1 MPKRRATRIKMEN
14 PPDFNEPI
22 TLLRD
27 CEAILIPEGTSINLK
42 EGTAVYVTQALGGSV
57 TVNVNGNLARIPPH
71 NVDAIGL
78 EVEAVSADAEST
90 GDGTVDEAMVWDQ
103 LRTCYDPEIPIN
115 IVELG
120 LIYRCE
126 INPLDGGGHLVDI
139 DMTLTA
145 PGCGMGPFLV
155 DDVEQKLVQVPNVS
169 EVKVELVFDPI
180 WNPEM
185 MSEAARLQTGLY

>member
-1 MPKRRATRIKMEN
+1 MEN

>member
-1 MPKRRATRIKMEN
+1 MDNSPN
-14 PPDFNEPI
+14 FNEPI
-22 TLLRD
+22 TLSRD
-27 CEAILIPEGTSINLK
+27 CEAILIPDGASITLK
-42 EGTAVYVTQALGGSV
+42 EGTTVYVTQALGGSV

-78 EVEAVSADAEST
+78 EVETLPADNATT

-126 INPLDGGGHLVDI
+126 INLLEGGGNQVDI

-155 DDVEQKLVQVPNVS
+155 DDVEQKLAQVPNVS

>member
-1 MPKRRATRIKMEN
+1 MSN
-14 PPDFNEPI
+14 QPDFNEPI
-22 TLLRD
+22 SLLRD
-27 CEAILIPEGTSINLK
+27 CEAILIPDGASITLIQGT
-42 EGTAVYVTQALGGSV
+42 EVYVTQALGGSV
-57 TVNVNGNLARIPPH
+57 TVNVNGNLARIPAD

-78 EVEAVSADAEST
+78 EVESLAAESGT
-90 GDGTVDEAMVWDQ
+90 PSDDGTVDEAMIWEQ

-126 INPLDGGGHLVDI
+126 VQSLENGGNLVDI

-155 DDVEQKLVQVPNVS
+155 DDIEQKLAQVPNVS

>member
-1 MPKRRATRIKMEN
+1 MSDY
-14 PPDFNEPI
+14 PDYNEPV
-22 TLLRD
+22 TLVRD
-27 CEAILIPEGTSINLK
+27 CEAILIPDGAQINLK
-42 EGTAVYVTQALGGSV
+42 EGTAVFVTQALGGSV
-57 TVNVNGNLARIPPH
+57 TVNVNGNLARISPI

-78 EVEAVSADAEST
+78 EVEALPSDAGAT
-90 GDGTVDEAMVWDQ
+90 NNDGTVDEAMLWDQ
-103 LRTCYDPEIPIN
+103 LRTCFDPEIPIN

-126 INPLDGGGHLVDI
+126 VQPLDDGGNMIDI

-145 PGCGMGPFLV
+145 PGCGMGPYLV
-155 DDVEQKLVQVPNVS
+155 DDVEQKLALVPNVS
-169 EVKVELVFDPI
+169 KVQVELVFDPI

>member
-1 MPKRRATRIKMEN
+1 MSN
-14 PPDFNEPI
+14 PNDFNEPI
-22 TLLRD
+22 TLKRD
-27 CEAILIPEGTSINLK
+27 CEAVLIPEGSPITLA

-78 EVEAVSADAEST
+78 EVATMPAEANAPS
-90 GDGTVDEAMVWDQ
+90 GDGSVDEGLLWEQ
-103 LRTCYDPEIPIN
+103 LSTCYDPEIPIN

-126 INPLDGGGHLVDI
+126 VQPADGGGNRVDI

-155 DDVEQKLVQVPNVS
+155 DDVVHKLRQIPNVTD
-169 EVKVELVFDPI
+169 VHVELVFDPI

>member
-1 MPKRRATRIKMEN
+1 MDN

-22 TLLRD
+22 NLSRD
-27 CEAILIPEGTSINLK
+27 CDAILIPEGTSITLK

-57 TVNVNGNLARIPPH
+57 TVNVSGNLARIPPH
-71 NVDAIGL
+71 DVDAIGL
-78 EVEAVSADAEST
+78 EVEAIATDSAST
-90 GDGTVDEAMVWDQ
+90 GNGTVDEAMVWDQ

-126 INPLDGGGHLVDI
+126 INVIEGGGNQVDI
-139 DMTLTA
+139 DLTLTA

-155 DDVEQKLVQVPNVS
+155 DDVEQKLAQVPNVA

>member
-1 MPKRRATRIKMEN
+1 MNAAE
-14 PPDFNEPI
+14 DFKQPV

-27 CEAILIPEGTSINLK
+27 CEAVLIPHGHPVTLRA
-42 EGTAVYVTQALGGSV
+42 GDQVYVTQALGGSV
-57 TVNVNGNLARIPPH
+57 TVNVHGNLARISGE
-71 NVDAIGL
+71 NVDALGMSA
-78 EVEAVSADAEST
+78 AVPPREEGGT
-90 GDGTVDEAMVWDQ
+90 EGDGSVDEDLIWEQ
-103 LRTCYDPEIPIN
+103 LSTCYDPEIPIN

-126 INPLDGGGHLVDI
+126 VVSGEHGNRVEI

-155 DDVEQKLVQVPNVS
+155 EDVRSKVERLPNVD
-169 EVKVELVFDPI
+169 EVDVELVFDPP

-185 MSEAARLQTGLY
+185 MSEAARLETGLY

>member
-1 MPKRRATRIKMEN
+1 MSN
-14 PPDFNEPI
+14 PNDFNEPI
-22 TLLRD
+22 TLKRD
-27 CEAILIPEGTSINLK
+27 CEAVLIPEGSPITLT
-42 EGTAVYVTQALGGSV
+42 EGTSVYVTQALGGSV

-78 EVEAVSADAEST
+78 EVATMPAEASVAS
-90 GDGTVDEAMVWDQ
+90 GDGSVDEALLWEQ
-103 LRTCYDPEIPIN
+103 LATCYDPEIPIN

-126 INPLDGGGHLVDI
+126 VQGIDGGGNRVDI

-155 DDVEQKLVQVPNVS
+155 DDVESKLRQIPNVTD
-169 EVKVELVFDPI
+169 VHVELVFEPI
-180 WNPEM
+180 WDPEM

>member
-1 MPKRRATRIKMEN
+1 MDN
-14 PPDFNEPI
+14 SPDFNEPI
-22 TLLRD
+22 DLSRD
-27 CEAILIPEGTSINLK
+27 CEAILIPEGTPITLK

-78 EVEAVSADAEST
+78 EVETLAADSAPT

-103 LRTCYDPEIPIN
+103 LCTCYDPEIPIN

-126 INPLDGGGHLVDI
+126 ISRLESGGNQVDI

-155 DDVEQKLVQVPNVS
+155 DDVQQKLTQVPNVS

>member
-1 MPKRRATRIKMEN
+1 MNN
-14 PPDFNEPI
+14 PNDFSNPI
-22 TLLRD
+22 ALSRD
-27 CEAILIPEGTSINLK
+27 CSAVLIPEGSTVTLK
-42 EGTAVYVTQALGGSV
+42 KGQEVYVTQALGGSV
-57 TVNVNGNLARIPPH
+57 TVNVNGNLARIGAD
-71 NVDAIGL
+71 NVDALGMESEL
-78 EVEAVSADAEST
+78 LQVDRAAAD
-90 GDGTVDEAMVWDQ
+90 GDGSIDLDVVWEQ
-103 LRTCYDPEIPIN
+103 LATCYDPEIPIN

-126 INPLDGGGHLVDI
+126 VSGAPGGQRLEI

-155 DDVEQKLVQVPNVS
+155 DDIRAKILQVPNV
-169 EVKVELVFDPI
+169 VDVDVELVFDPP